1 MNLLRPF
8 ALTDGQQRS
17 KLPLLTRKMCA
28 GQERGLTQEQIS
40 ELSGEQTLKSYL
52 HAASLIVFIALD
64 DAVGIAGIFKCNT
77 HGIIKC
83 NTHN

>member
-1 MNLLRPF
+1 MY
-8 ALTDGQQRS
+8 AEQEGTRS
-17 KLPLLTRKMCA
+17 SK
-28 GQERGLTQEQIS
+28 S
-40 ELSGEQTLKSYL
+40 EFSGEQTLQSYL